1 MPLANRSGLPDARRR
16 LAGLNAGQDLFCATK
31 VAIGRNQQSTQ
42 RLVSAA
48 LQIVKVNPGLEA
60 ALCLAQIKELLLVEQ
75 FPLNVGVEDFQ
86 LAVVLRR
93 LGDNLINF

>member
-1 MPLANRSGLPDARRR
+1 M
-16 LAGLNAGQDLFCATK
+16 TK

-48 LQIVKVNPGLEA
+48 QIVKVNPGLEA